1 MSIMS
6 RAIASARQ
14 RRAGLTQPEPIPVPP
29 KLNAS
34 INEPPAGGL
43 TLPQVIALVDTRLT
57 KLEKFMKESQEVDAK
72 PVKFVSQ
79 VVEVSGNQ
87 DKVESKMDGEPLTD
101 LNEILDDFNNRF
113 VLLAEEI
120 AQLKDTIMKLQSY
133 TMDVN
138 KMLLEERVNVL
149 SDIGENNTMFIMNNT
164 TLSEGEIDKIVE
176 VQETLLK
183 EE

>member
-1 MSIMS
+1 MCIMS

-29 KLNAS
+29 KLNSAGDQ
-34 INEPPAGGL
+34 PAGGL

-72 PVKFVSQ
+72 PVKIVSQ
-79 VVEVSGNQ
+79 VEISGNQ
-87 DKVESKMDGEPLTD
+87 DKSESKTDGEPLTD

-176 VQETLLK
+176 FQEPPLK